1 MNGAHGLAPAR
12 SSAVRVAASGC
23 LVIAAALLAGCTSA
37 TTTAQD
43 AVGQGIAAVETARLV
58 VEQHLDDRTFTTT
71 ATATLGDARR
81 ELVDASTAV
90 AETDATTATDAAYR
104 DDVLRALGVGL
115 DAVNDARDALAG
127 VGSLEATVPQLEDA
141 ATGLEELEE
150 PPAAS
155 GIDGRATDGDGD
167 GEAPMKKLFAVALGV
182 LTAIGGFVD
191 IGDLVTNAVVG
202 SRFGLGLAW
211 VVLVGVVGICV
222 YAQMSGRV
230 AAVSGRATFEIIRE
244 RLGPRA
250 GIANLA
256 ASFLINLLTVTAEI
270 GGVALALQLAT
281 SVDPGWWIPVAAFGV
296 WIVVWRARFD
306 LLENVTG
313 LLGLTLIVFAVA
325 LFMLSPDWG
334 SLAGQALQPGPP
346 DDEPVATYWFYAVA
360 LFGAAMTPYE
370 VFFFSSGAIEEKWTE
385 KDLAKSRLNVLVG
398 FPLGGLLSIAIAGC
412 AAVVLLPAAI
422 DVTSLSQVVLPVAEA
437 GGKIAL
443 SFAIVGILAAT
454 FGAALETTL
463 SSGYTL
469 AQYFGWSWGK
479 FRRPA
484 RAARFHLAM
493 IVCILIAVAILAT
506 GVDPILVTEYS
517 VVFSAVALPL
527 TYLPILIIANDREY
541 MGDKVNG
548 RGMNLVGTIY
558 LVVILVAAFAAIP
571 LLIITGAGA

>member
-1 MNGAHGLAPAR
+1 MSR
-12 SSAVRVAASGC
+12 
-23 LVIAAALLAGCTSA
+23 I
-37 TTTAQD
+37 
-43 AVGQGIAAVETARLV
+43 
-58 VEQHLDDRTFTTT
+58 
-71 ATATLGDARR
+71 
-81 ELVDASTAV
+81 
-90 AETDATTATDAAYR
+90 
-104 DDVLRALGVGL
+104 
-115 DAVNDARDALAG
+115 
-127 VGSLEATVPQLEDA
+127 
-141 ATGLEELEE
+141 
-150 PPAAS
+150 
-155 GIDGRATDGDGD
+155 
-167 GEAPMKKLFAVALGV
+167 FAVALGI

-202 SRFGLGLAW
+202 SRFGLSLAW

-222 YAQMSGRV
+222 FAQMSGRV

-250 GIANLA
+250 GLANLV
-256 ASFLINLLTVTAEI
+256 ASFLINLMTVTAEI
-270 GGVALALQLAT
+270 GGVALALQLVT
-281 SVDPGWWIPVAAFGV
+281 SVDRMLWIPLVAFAV
-296 WIVVWRARFD
+296 WIVIWRTRFE

-334 SLAGQALQPGPP
+334 SLAGQALPP
-346 DDEPVATYWFYAVA
+346 TPPADEPVATYWYYAIA

-370 VFFFSSGAIEEKWTE
+370 VFFFSSGAIEERWTE
-385 KDLAKSRLNVLVG
+385 QDLAKSRLNVLVG
-398 FPLGGLLSIAIAGC
+398 FPLGGILSIAIAGC

-422 DVTSLSQVVLPVAEA
+422 DVTSLSQVVLPVAQAA
-437 GGKIAL
+437 GTVAL

-484 RAARFHLAM
+484 RAARFHLSM
-493 IVCILIAVAILAT
+493 IICILVAIAILAT

-548 RGMNLVGTIY
+548 RGTNFVAQVY
-558 LVVILVAAFAAIP
+558 LVIILVAALAAIP
-571 LLIITGAGA
+571 LMIVTGAGA